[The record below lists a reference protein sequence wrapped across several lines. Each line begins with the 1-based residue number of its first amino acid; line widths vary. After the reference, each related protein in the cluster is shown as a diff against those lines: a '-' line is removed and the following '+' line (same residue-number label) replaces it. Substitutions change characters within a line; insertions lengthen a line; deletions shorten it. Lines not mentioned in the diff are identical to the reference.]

1 MHHLRYEI
9 YHIHNSHQ
17 KLDAICHF
25 VGNYPDCHCDLFLA
39 DSDITLSSLAVI
51 RSGPRDCTEASHILT
66 LGFRHHH
73 AHWQW
78 FGPASPGRELSRPQ
92 RLPGTSL
99 ARWRCEARVCL
110 ALDVVV
116 GLSQREKPTPTSRA
130 GFCQLVTGDHGMSRL
145 ARAGSCPDP
154 RHFMRDFPGTPL
166 ALMTMQSSGLPCPR
180 CRCGS
185 LPKGETHP
193 DIQGRVL
200 PVGHRGPWH
209 VSRVISET
217 ALHRLTVCWEN
228 VLIGA
233 MYRDLYHPELQ
244 GISLVLD
251 DE

>member
-1 MHHLRYEI
+1 MKFIIFIIPIKSLMP
-9 YHIHNSHQ
+9 
-17 KLDAICHF
+17 F
-25 VGNYPDCHCDLFLA
+25 VILWV
-39 DSDITLSSLAVI
+39 ITLTVI
-51 RSGPRDCTEASHILT
+51 AIFFSRIPTSHW
-66 LGFRHHH
+66 

-78 FGPASPGRELSRPQ
+78 FGPAPRDCTEARGIAYSYSRIPTSPC
-92 RLPGTSL
+92 SL
-99 ARWRCEARVCL
+99 AVIRSSQPRPGVVPTPETSRHFARPMTMRSSGLPCPRCRCGSLPKGET
-110 ALDVVV
+110 
-116 GLSQREKPTPTSRA
+116 TPTSRA
-130 GFCQLVTGDHGMSRL
+130 GFCQLVTGDHGMSRP

-166 ALMTMQSSGLPCPR
+166 ALMTMQSSGLPCHR

-217 ALHRLTVCWEN
+217 ALHRLTLCWEN

>member
-1 MHHLRYEI
+1 MKFIIFIIPIKSLI
-9 YHIHNSHQ
+9 Q
-17 KLDAICHF
+17 F
-25 VGNYPDCHCDLFLA
+25 VILWV
-39 DSDITLSSLAVI
+39 ITLTVI
-51 RSGPRDCTEASHILT
+51 AIFFSRIPTSHW
-66 LGFRHHH
+66 

-78 FGPASPGRELSRPQ
+78 FGPAPRDCTEALGMAYSYSRIPTSPCSLAVIRSSQPRPGVVPTPETSRHFARPMTMQSSGLPCPRCRCGSLPKGETHPDIQGRVLPVGHRGPWHVSASPGRELSR
-92 RLPGTSL
+92 
-99 ARWRCEARVCL
+99 
-110 ALDVVV
+110 
-116 GLSQREKPTPTSRA
+116 
-130 GFCQLVTGDHGMSRL
+130 
-145 ARAGSCPDP
+145 P

-217 ALHRLTVCWEN
+217 ALHRLTLCWEN

>member
-1 MHHLRYEI
+1 MKFIIFIIPIKSLMP
-9 YHIHNSHQ
+9 
-17 KLDAICHF
+17 F
-25 VGNYPDCHCDLFLA
+25 VILWV
-39 DSDITLSSLAVI
+39 ITLTVI
-51 RSGPRDCTEASHILT
+51 AIFFSRIPTSHWAHWQWFGPARGIAPRPEASHILT

-217 ALHRLTVCWEN
+217 ALHRLTLCWEN